1 MKTHHDKDDL
11 SPTLKML
18 KLKAVI
24 EKCQISRST
33 IYEKLDYK
41 SKRYDKEFPKPY
53 KLGMS
58 SVAWLENEVEAW
70 LKTRPRH

>member
-1 MKTHHDKDDL
+1 MQAHYNKDDL
-11 SPTLKML
+11 APTLRMV
-18 KLKAVI
+18 KLKVVT

-33 IYEKLDYK
+33 IYEKLDEK

-58 SVAWLENEVEAW
+58 SVDWLEHEIDEW
-70 LKTRPRH
+70 LKTRPRY